1 MVLRYNKVLKL
12 RGTMNQTNSLFLN
25 GSISKALLKL
35 AVPIILI
42 NILQSAYQL
51 TDAFWVGRLGAA
63 QVAAVSV
70 SMPVTFLVIAIGSG
84 LAMAGAILS
93 AQYMGAGRQDKVNHV
108 AAQTMLMVTTTACV
122 LGFLG
127 YIFSSYFLTLLGVDD
142 IVYGDALKF
151 MHVSFIG
158 VIFVFIYAMFQALMR
173 GIGQTKVPLII
184 VTSTVILNFI
194 LDPLFIFGYG
204 SFEGL
209 GVMGAALATL
219 VTQSLAA
226 IAGVIIFLRGRHGI
240 QLRFCSFIPD
250 FTYMKQAFFLGA
262 PGSVE
267 LSTRAFGLIIMS
279 FLVASFGTQTIAAYG
294 VGSNVLQMVMI
305 PAMGLSMAV
314 STLVGQNMGAGNIKR
329 AEQITKLG
337 VLWGLTG
344 LTIIGVLAYLFA
356 PWLVAFFIPDD
367 QGVIN
372 KGAQFIRVMCLTWG
386 GIGVQLCVVAA
397 FRASGNMLNAMM
409 LALFSQCVV
418 QFPAAYIL
426 SKHSTL
432 GDQGIWYSFALT
444 NILVALVSYAWFS
457 RGRWQQTQLTKDDKD
472 IAKVTQEAF
481 IEEGSH

>member
-1 MVLRYNKVLKL
+1 
-12 RGTMNQTNSLFLN
+12 MNETNHLFLS

-42 NILQSAYQL
+42 NIIQSAYQL

-93 AQYMGAGRQDKVNHV
+93 AQYMGAGQQDKVNHV
-108 AAQTMLMVTTTACV
+108 AAQTVLMVTVTAIC
-122 LGFLG
+122 LGIIG
-127 YIFSSYFLTLLGVDD
+127 YLLSPYFLHLLGVEDA
-142 IVYGDALKF
+142 VYNDALKF
-151 MHVSFIG
+151 MHVSFVG
-158 VIFVFIYAMFQALMR
+158 VVFVFIYAMFQALMR

-184 VTSTVILNFI
+184 VSVTVLLNFV

-204 SFEGL
+204 SFTGL

-226 IAGVIIFLRGRHGI
+226 IAGIVIFMRGRHGI
-240 QLRFCSFIPD
+240 KLKLSSFIPD
-250 FTYMKQAFFLGA
+250 YSYIKQAFYLGA

-267 LSTRAFGLIIMS
+267 LSARAFGLIIMS
-279 FLVASFGTQTIAAYG
+279 FLVASFGTQTIASYG
-294 VGSNVLQMVMI
+294 VGSNILQMVMI

-314 STLVGQNMGAGNIKR
+314 STLVGQNMGAGNPQR
-329 AEQITKLG
+329 AEQITKLA
-337 VLWGLTG
+337 VLWGLCG
-344 LTIIGVLAYLFA
+344 LSFIGAIAFIFA
-356 PWLVAFFIPDD
+356 PYLVAFFIPDD
-367 QGVIN
+367 QGVIA

-397 FRASGNMLNAMM
+397 FRSSGNMLNAML

-418 QFPAAYIL
+418 QFPVAYIL
-426 SKHSTL
+426 SKHTHL
-432 GDQGIWYSFALT
+432 GDHGIWYSFAVT
-444 NILVALVSYAWFS
+444 NVIVASLSYLWFC
-457 RGRWQQTQLTKDDKD
+457 RGRWQQTKLTKDDKD
-472 IAKVTQEAF
+472 IAKVSQEAF
-481 IEEGSH
+481 IEEGAH